1 MIVCLA
7 FSLVQLAYQ
16 VQLGTLWLYQLLTY
30 LISSFAVLGCFRLL
44 FSTGTRSGFG
54 IKFRGLIADGIL
66 VVCPLV

>member
-1 MIVCLA
+1 
-7 FSLVQLAYQ
+7 
-16 VQLGTLWLYQLLTY
+16 
-30 LISSFAVLGCFRLL
+30 L